1 MRLMFTFVDQGKGGK
16 EAHLVGWNYLPKL
29 AGRLHR
35 WMGEDN
41 PQHGRISL
49 YSLSTLYGGSAS
61 RDGLRFDKIGGSFF
75 ISFYE
80 DELAKK
86 VLDAAMND
94 RRLFDTADL
103 YIDSIQIRL
112 PLEPRGSAF
121 TFMAASPI
129 LVREMVDGK
138 SRDMSWEN
146 QKSDEVLTHTLHT
159 RLKEAGLKADGRVSF
174 DRNYALRNT
183 RSAGGEKGGK
193 SRRLTKLMEYTTDA
207 KNPVKHLG
215 NLVPVVVEGSPEVQK
230 FIWEVGAGHSTGIGF
245 GALR

>member
-1 MRLMFTFVDQGKGGK
+1 MMFTFVDQGKGGK
-16 EAHLVGWNYLPKL
+16 DASLVDWNYLPKL

-41 PQHGRISL
+41 HQHGKISL
-49 YSLSTLYGGSAS
+49 YSMSSLYGGTAS
-61 RDGLRFDKIGGSFF
+61 KEGLRFDKKGGSFF

-94 RRLFDTADL
+94 RRLFDTVDL

-112 PLEPRGSAF
+112 PLEPRGSTT

-146 QKSDEVLTHTLHT
+146 EKSDEILTHTLHT
-159 RLKEAGLKADGRVSF
+159 RLKEAGLKADGIVSF
-174 DRNYALRNT
+174 DRDYASINKK
-183 RSAGGEKGGK
+183 SAKGK
-193 SRRLTKLMEYTTDA
+193 KHALTKLMEYTTDA
-207 KNPVKHLG
+207 KKPVKHLG
-215 NLVPVVVEGSPEVQK
+215 NLVPVVVEGPPEVQK